1 MLAKL
6 PITSEL
12 FELMEI
18 ITCSLDGPLVIMIL
32 DLTRP
37 ILLLLTM
44 LLILTNLLVG
54 SFRKASLIWMMFLML
69 LLKTCVYDFLL
80 LLAFMLNFDL
90 AKISLLGLEKMEG
103 RNHKTLANL
112 PLEEVGIV
120 IVFL

>member
-1 MLAKL
+1 
-6 PITSEL
+6 
-12 FELMEI
+12 
-18 ITCSLDGPLVIMIL
+18 
-32 DLTRP
+32 
-37 ILLLLTM
+37 